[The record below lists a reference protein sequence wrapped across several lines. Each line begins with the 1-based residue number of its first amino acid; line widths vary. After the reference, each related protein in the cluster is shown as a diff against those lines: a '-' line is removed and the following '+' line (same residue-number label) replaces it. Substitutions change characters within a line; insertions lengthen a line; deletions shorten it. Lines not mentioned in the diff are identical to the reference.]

1 MMKTTYLKE
10 TSTGLPFTQET
21 IKELEHY
28 KKYSEILV
36 NQLKEDLDISEDT
49 HDEYEDILSAVQGN
63 HQKLGLRGHENEELK
78 KENEKLKEENK
89 DMRDTQGFECD
100 ADVAKFF
107 EECGRTHYGNH
118 IEVLKKQNEKLKK
131 ESVKLMKEQYKL
143 LDEKDCLSRVFWTK
157 NEKLK
162 NENAKLKK
170 DSLGLRK
177 HFNIML
183 ELIKTADTPEK
194 IKMLKE
200 MDSRFDE
207 D

>member
-1 MMKTTYLKE
+1 MKATY
-10 TSTGLPFTQET
+10 
-21 IKELEHY
+21 
-28 KKYSEILV
+28 
-36 NQLKEDLDISEDT
+36 
-49 HDEYEDILSAVQGN
+49 
-63 HQKLGLRGHENEELK
+63 ENEELK

-162 NENAKLKK
+162 KENEKLKK
-170 DSLGLRK
+170 GCKDLADIMVESESMCDDWETWDEWEALKKEYYVPPNDSSDEEEEEDWVKCSHCGDPIASTLVEES
-177 HFNIML
+177 I
-183 ELIKTADTPEK
+183 ADHYICDGCYDDGIRHVE
-194 IKMLKE
+194 
-200 MDSRFDE
+200 
-207 D
+207 